1 MAKSNK
7 DVERIKSL
15 IARNVKDIV
24 SYEIKNENIGFMTVT
39 DVFVSSDHSYC
50 KIYVSFLNNAKNSI
64 ETLNRAKGYV
74 RSSLAKKV
82 NMRRVPEITFVL
94 DDSYEKQKHLEEL
107 ISKESAE
114 IENFKKWEILTFL
127 I

>member
-24 SYEIKNENIGFMTVT
+24 SYEIKNENIGFMTIT

-50 KIYVSFLNNAKNSI
+50 KIYVSFLNNAKHSI
-64 ETLNRAKGYV
+64 ETLNRAKGFV

-94 DDSYEKQKHLEEL
+94 DDSYERQKHLEEL
-107 ISKESAE
+107 ISKEGAE
-114 IENFKKWEILTFL
+114 IENLKK
-127 I
+127 